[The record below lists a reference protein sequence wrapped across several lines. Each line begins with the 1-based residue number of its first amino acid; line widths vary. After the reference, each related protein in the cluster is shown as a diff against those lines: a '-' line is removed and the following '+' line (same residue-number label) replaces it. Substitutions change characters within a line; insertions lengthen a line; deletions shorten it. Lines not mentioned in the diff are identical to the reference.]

1 MFVVII
7 HTIRKKFECLHKCPC
22 CRVSHY
28 RVKVEDDVHKNE
40 TKGPLTKV
48 LWYLPIIQGLSDYL
62 LMNIMQKQ
70 NLM

>member
-1 MFVVII
+1 
-7 HTIRKKFECLHKCPC
+7 
-22 CRVSHY
+22 
-28 RVKVEDDVHKNE
+28 VKVEDDVHKNE